1 MKSKGG
7 KTLLKAVREANPD
20 NENICNAV
28 QSTML
33 SLEAKLQSKAA
44 DGSKTGRAEL
54 FRRLGE
60 GAVNIRG
67 DRHMKVGNDENREPE
82 EDPLIEFRDYL
93 EAGISCKQWKGKGTF
108 QNMILFV
115 GDKWDALMLK
125 STVKGDRKGERIQ
138 FRLLNEA
145 KEGYGKDHLKKNAFG
160 PPTCKDPED
169 LCLHVLNR
177 PRAGEAARDLLCLS
191 FVSTNE
197 KDHALK
203 ALRRVIQTTKH
214 WQHRLLR
221 PGPAGTTAKK

>member
-1 MKSKGG
+1 
-7 KTLLKAVREANPD
+7 
-20 NENICNAV
+20 
-28 QSTML
+28 
-33 SLEAKLQSKAA
+33 
-44 DGSKTGRAEL
+44 
-54 FRRLGE
+54 
-60 GAVNIRG
+60 
-67 DRHMKVGNDENREPE
+67 
-82 EDPLIEFRDYL
+82 
-93 EAGISCKQWKGKGTF
+93 
-108 QNMILFV
+108 MILFV
-115 GDKWDALMLK
+115 GVKWDALMLK

-160 PPTCKDPED
+160 PPTCKDAED

-191 FVSTNE
+191 FVSVNE